1 MSEELRL
8 EVVCPRGRA
17 AGVREAMRGV
27 HPYEEPVID
36 VYVLEDLP
44 AGCGMGRIGRLRRP
58 ATVGSIITRLKI
70 QSALTGQTIKALVA
84 KILDETLPPL
94 PQESEA
100 TA

>member
-1 MSEELRL
+1 M
-8 EVVCPRGRA
+8 A
-17 AGVREAMRGV
+17 NAK
-27 HPYEEPVID
+27 
-36 VYVLEDLP
+36 DL
-44 AGCGMGRIGRLRRP
+44 
-58 ATVGSIITRLKI
+58 TVKVETTLITRLKI

>member
-1 MSEELRL
+1 MRVKFHPQVSLVIPGLDKSLHVLASCEARNPVTQGPEEGS
-8 EVVCPRGRA
+8 VA
-17 AGVREAMRGV
+17 NAK
-27 HPYEEPVID
+27 
-36 VYVLEDLP
+36 DL
-44 AGCGMGRIGRLRRP
+44 
-58 ATVGSIITRLKI
+58 TVKVETTLITRLKI